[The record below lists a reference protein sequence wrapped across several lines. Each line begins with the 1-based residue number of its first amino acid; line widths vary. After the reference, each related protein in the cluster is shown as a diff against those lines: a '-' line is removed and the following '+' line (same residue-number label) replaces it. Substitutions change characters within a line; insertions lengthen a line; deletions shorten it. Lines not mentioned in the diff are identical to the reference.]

1 MTHEECLAR
10 AERELAAS
18 AAEVVDT
25 FRLHYHFMPPAQW
38 MNDPNG
44 LVYFEGYYHVFYQHH
59 PFGSAWGPMYWGHA
73 RSRDLITSEHLPIA
87 LAPSEDYD
95 AAGCFSGS
103 AVEAEG
109 VLHLF
114 YTGVREK
121 GGQLVQVQCRA
132 TSTDGIHFEKDPSNP
147 LIGEPPSDGSVDFR
161 DPKVWR
167 HGGRWYMAVGS
178 GKDGGGRVL
187 LYRSDNLSSWDYM
200 GVLAESDGT
209 QGSMW
214 ECPDVFPLGSK
225 HVLLVS
231 PMGTR
236 GRRVIYFLGEMDYEA
251 GRFTPES
258 WGELD
263 KGPDFYASQTFYG
276 TERRILLAWM
286 QSWEGRIPTQEHRWA
301 GALTLPRELA
311 LDPAG
316 RLRVYPAA
324 EAAGLRIELLAADGL
339 VLNGET
345 AALPPCDLRSS
356 GVELVLGA
364 DGAAV
369 SGGELAIRFKDMG
382 SGEWVTVGIRGQ
394 RLYLDT
400 RAAAWGERGSYSS
413 GLAPEQRSQE
423 VRIFLDR
430 SSLEVFGE
438 GEAACITAR
447 IYPPSGV
454 LEAELS
460 SRGGPL
466 KVDLAM
472 WKLQARS

>member
-44 LVYFEGYYHVFYQHH
+44 LVYFDGFYHIFYQHH
-59 PFGSAWGPMYWGHA
+59 PFCPAWGPMHWGHA
-73 RSRDLITSEHLPIA
+73 RSRDLITWEHLPIA

-95 AAGCFSGS
+95 ADGCFSGS

-167 HGGRWYMAVGS
+167 HGGRWYMGVGS
-178 GKDGGGRVL
+178 GKDGRGKVL

-209 QGSMW
+209 QGSIW
-214 ECPDVFPLGSK
+214 ECPDLFPLGSK
-225 HVLLVS
+225 AVLLVS
-231 PMGTR
+231 TMGTR
-236 GRRVIYFLGEMDYEA
+236 GRRVIYFLGEMDYERGKFQA
-251 GRFTPES
+251 ES

-263 KGPDFYASQTFYG
+263 KGPDFYAPQTFFG
-276 TERRILLAWM
+276 SERRIMLAWM
-286 QSWEGRIPTQEHRWA
+286 QSWEGDIPTQEHRWA
-301 GALTLPRELA
+301 GAFTLPRELM

-324 EAAGLRIELLAADGL
+324 EVAGLRRELLAADKL
-339 VLNGET
+339 VLSGEVI
-345 AALPPCDLRSS
+345 ALPTCDLRGS
-356 GVELVLGA
+356 GVELVLRA
-364 DGAAV
+364 DFAATPA
-369 SGGELAIRFKDMG
+369 GELAVSFEDAE
-382 SGEWVTVGIRGQ
+382 SGERVTIGIREQ
-394 RLYLDT
+394 QLYLGT
-400 RAAAWGERGSYSS
+400 TQTAWGERGIFSC
-413 GLAPEQRSQE
+413 GLAPEQQAPE
-423 VRIFLDR
+423 LRIFLDR
-430 SSLEVFGE
+430 SSMEVFGE
-438 GEAACITAR
+438 GEATSITAR
-447 IYPPSGV
+447 FYPPSGV
-454 LEAELS
+454 LKPEVS
-460 SRGGPL
+460 VCGGPL

-472 WKLQARS
+472 WKLQGRS